1 MKSRALSILSSAVL
15 AFALSAHADEFDDF
29 DKDDNAV
36 SAASKSSDDTYTGST
51 DDEFANDE
59 EYAAAYARYKNE
71 QTSKAEIN
79 RLRTEGFARVIQLGA
94 RVHGGIN
101 TFFGDKAEDWGIG
114 FIAGGGIMVK
124 MPLGIK
130 NLSIVPELDFNY
142 RHYDFETDTDFGT
155 DDATI
160 DMMVF
165 EIPLIVR
172 YTFEDMGFFTGLG
185 VNLSLKLTGSSEYN
199 QNFDGSNT
207 VTDNNAL
214 VTSSVEVGGVF
225 DLGFLLTRYINV
237 DIRVVQSFTNILN
250 KALVPEGR
258 FQKANL
264 LSFYTMAGV
273 TYLF

>member
-1 MKSRALSILSSAVL
+1 MKSRAFSIFTSAIFAL
-15 AFALSAHADEFDDF
+15 ALSAHADEFDDF
-29 DKDDNAV
+29 DKDET
-36 SAASKSSDDTYTGST
+36 AASAPASSGDYTGST

-79 RLRTEGFARVIQLGA
+79 RQRTEGFARVIQLGA
-94 RVHGGIN
+94 RVQAGMN
-101 TFFGDKAEDWGIG
+101 TFFGSKAEDWAFG
-114 FIAGGGIMVK
+114 FIGGGGIMVK
-124 MPLGIK
+124 MPLGVK

-142 RHYDFETDTDFGT
+142 RHYTFETNTDFGS

-165 EIPLIVR
+165 EIPLVVR
-172 YTFEDMGFFTGLG
+172 YTFEDMGFYTGLG

-199 QNFDGSNT
+199 QNFDGSAT

-214 VTSSVEVGGVF
+214 VTSSVEVGGIF
-225 DLGFLLTRYINV
+225 DLGFLLTRYINI
-237 DIRVVQSFTNILN
+237 DLRVVQSFTNILN

-264 LSFYTMAGV
+264 LSFYTMAGICF
-273 TYLF
+273 LF

>member
-1 MKSRALSILSSAVL
+1 MKKLSLLASVVLALSMT
-15 AFALSAHADEFDDF
+15 AFADEFDDF
-29 DKDDNAV
+29 DNDNSTV
-36 SAASKSSDDTYTGST
+36 SAQDSASYSGST
-51 DDEFANDE
+51 DSEFADDE

-79 RLRTEGFARVIQLGA
+79 RLRTEGFARVIQLGVRA
-94 RVHGGIN
+94 QAGAN
-101 TFFGDKAEDWGIG
+101 TFFGSKASDWGFG
-114 FIAGGGIMVK
+114 FIGGGGIMVK

-130 NLSIVPELDFNY
+130 NLSIVPELDFNF
-142 RHYDFETDTDFGT
+142 RHYTFETDTEFGS

-160 DMMVF
+160 NMMVF

-172 YTFEDMGFFTGLG
+172 YTFEDYGFFTGLG
-185 VNLSLKLTGSSEYN
+185 LNLSLKLTGNSEYN
-199 QNFDGSNT
+199 QNFDGNST

-225 DLGFLLTRYINV
+225 DLGFMVTRYINV
-237 DIRVVQSFTNILN
+237 DIRVVQSFTNVLN

-258 FQKANL
+258 FQKADL

-273 TYLF
+273 SYLF

>member
-1 MKSRALSILSSAVL
+1 MKSKSLSLIMSAVFAL
-15 AFALSAHADEFDDF
+15 ALSAQADEFDDF
-29 DKDDNAV
+29 DSTP
-36 SAASKSSDDTYTGST
+36 SAAPSDNTASYDGTT
-51 DDEFANDE
+51 DSEFGDDE

-79 RLRTEGFARVIQLGA
+79 RKRTEGFARVIQLGVRGQA
-94 RVHGGIN
+94 GIN
-101 TFFGDKAEDWGIG
+101 TFWGSKAEDWGMG
-114 FIAGGGIMVK
+114 FIGGLGIMVK
-124 MPLGIK
+124 MPLGVK
-130 NLSIVPELDFNY
+130 NLSIAPELDFNY
-142 RHYDFETDTDFGT
+142 RHYSFETDTEFGT

-160 DMMVF
+160 NMMVF

-172 YTFEDMGFFTGLG
+172 YTFEDLGIFTGLG
-185 VNLSLKLTGSSEYN
+185 LNLSLKLTGNSEYN
-199 QNFDGSNT
+199 QNFDGNEP

-214 VTSSVEVGGVF
+214 VTSSVEVGGIF
-225 DLGFLLTRYINV
+225 DLGFMVTRYINL
-237 DIRVVQSFTNILN
+237 DIRVVQSFSNILN

>member
-1 MKSRALSILSSAVL
+1 MKSRAFSILSSAI
-15 AFALSAHADEFDDF
+15 FALALAAHADEFDDF
-29 DKDDNAV
+29 DKEDNAV
-36 SAASKSSDDTYTGST
+36 SAPSSGETYTGST

-79 RLRTEGFARVIQLGA
+79 RLRTEGFARVIQLGV
-94 RVHGGIN
+94 RLQGGIN
-101 TFFGDKAEDWGIG
+101 TFFGGKAEDWGIG
-114 FIAGGGIMVK
+114 FIGGGGIMVK
-124 MPLGIK
+124 MPLGVK

-142 RHYDFETDTDFGT
+142 RHYSFETDTDFGT

-172 YTFEDMGFFTGLG
+172 YTFEDMGFFAGLG

-225 DLGFLLTRYINV
+225 DLGFMLTRYINV
-237 DIRVVQSFTNILN
+237 DIRAVQSFTNILN

-264 LSFYTMAGV
+264 LSFYTMAGI

>member
-1 MKSRALSILSSAVL
+1 MKSRAFSILSTVIFAL
-15 AFALSAHADEFDDF
+15 ALSAHADEFDDF
-29 DKDDNAV
+29 DKDDKAV
-36 SAASKSSDDTYTGST
+36 SAYESSSDYTGST

-79 RLRTEGFARVIQLGA
+79 RLRTEGFARVIQLGV
-94 RVHGGIN
+94 RLQGGMN
-101 TFFGDKAEDWGIG
+101 TFFGRRAEDWGFG
-114 FIAGGGIMVK
+114 FLAGGGIMVK
-124 MPLGIK
+124 MPLGVK

-142 RHYDFETDTDFGT
+142 RHYSFETDTDFGS

-160 DMMVF
+160 NMMVF

-172 YTFEDMGFFTGLG
+172 YTFEDMGIYTGLG
-185 VNLSLKLTGSSEYN
+185 LNLSLKLTGSSEYN
-199 QNFDGSNT
+199 QHFDGSST

-225 DLGFLLTRYINV
+225 DLGFMLTRYLHA